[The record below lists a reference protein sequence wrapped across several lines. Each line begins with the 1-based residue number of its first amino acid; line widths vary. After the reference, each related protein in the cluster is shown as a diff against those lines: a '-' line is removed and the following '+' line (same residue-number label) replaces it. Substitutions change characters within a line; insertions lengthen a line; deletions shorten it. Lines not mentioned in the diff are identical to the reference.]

1 MRGGILH
8 DFAFV
13 ERGVSLGSTLF
24 ATNPAILDT
33 TSGSKLYL
41 FKF

>member
-1 MRGGILH
+1 MPEQNSA
-8 DFAFV
+8 D
-13 ERGVSLGSTLF
+13 RGVSSESTLF
-24 ATNPAILDT
+24 ANHLAILDT